1 MKTETETTGT
11 STRTPL
17 SGFLRPRDR
26 DLIALVAI
34 ARYLSTEQARR
45 LVFASTTDSTT
56 CRKRLHS
63 LAGLPM
69 KERRQDARRR
79 RAVFDPPY
87 LRRLQFRDSLGHT
100 VDLWALSSP
109 GYAIAQHELRETRKP
124 TREDVGTSF
133 LEHSVTL
140 TDLFVALASPFTGAG
155 VRACELPFHWDPI
168 DSKHLPWQEYDSDA
182 DKKRARRIV
191 PDAVLELPGARRR
204 YFIECEMGT
213 HSIVAASDEKTG
225 ATLAKTERYDE
236 FFARSFYA
244 NSFPDRWPAEV
255 LFLVRTDSRKE
266 SVNHALAAWLRGRA
280 GVAVHARAVT
290 LAQVAPE
297 LLALLPPP
305 PPRRLYVRMPR
316 VRNVSATEA
325 QTLKRFY
332 QESLR
337 RLDAAHRASS
347 RPVDSEYLALASE
360 VRSVLSRLCGT
371 PHPTTNGGAP

>member
-17 SGFLRPRDR
+17 TGFLRPRDR

-69 KERRQDARRR
+69 KERRQDAHQR

-87 LRRLQFRDSLGHT
+87 LRRLQFRDSLGHL
-100 VDLWALSSP
+100 VDLWALSSH
-109 GYAIAQHELRETRKP
+109 GYAIAHHELGGDRKP
-124 TREDVGTSF
+124 TREDVGSAF
-133 LEHSVTL
+133 LGHAVAL
-140 TDLFVALASPFTGAG
+140 TDLFVALAAPFTGAG

-168 DSKHLPWQEYDSDA
+168 DSKHLPWQEYDSDN
-182 DKKRARRIV
+182 DKKRARRII
-191 PDAVLELPGARRR
+191 PDAVLELTGTRRR

-213 HSIVAASDEKTG
+213 HSIVAASDEKAG

-236 FFARSFYA
+236 FFARNFYA
-244 NSFPDRWPAEV
+244 DSFPDRWPAEV
-255 LFLVRTDSRKE
+255 LFLVRTDTRRE
-266 SVNHALAAWLRGRA
+266 SVNTALANWSRARA

-290 LAQVAPE
+290 LSQAASE
-297 LLALLPPP
+297 LLPLLPPP
-305 PPRRLYVRMPR
+305 PARPFPSRPPRA
-316 VRNVSATEA
+316 RNVTPTEA

-337 RLDAAHRASS
+337 RLDAAQRASP
-347 RPVDSEYLALASE
+347 RAVDSDFLALASE
-360 VRSVLSRLCGT
+360 VRGVISRLCGASR
-371 PHPTTNGGAP
+371 PTTNGGAP